1 MFERTSRE
9 LREFAKGEA
18 EKMNVS
24 SNVEFTR
31 VECPLEG
38 PVSRILKEAWY

>member
-9 LREFAKGEA
+9 LREFAKREA
-18 EKMNVS
+18 EKMNGNR
-24 SNVEFTR
+24 NVEFTC

-38 PVSRILKEAWY
+38 PVSKILKEAWY

>member
-9 LREFAKGEA
+9 LTEFAKGE
-18 EKMNVS
+18 KTNVNR
-24 SNVEFTR
+24 NVEFTR

-38 PVSRILKEAWY
+38 PVSRILKEACY